1 MTRHLFTG
9 LLMSAAV
16 YCTPAWAAPVI
27 DEGSNAAV
35 DTSANEGDDDRD
47 TIVVTGA
54 RPRTESSAGTKN
66 AAPIAETPQ
75 SISVLS
81 ASDIA
86 DLGVANLNQALRF
99 VAGVTTEQRGS
110 SAEVYD
116 QFKLRG
122 FDAPQFLDGLKLIDG
137 AAYLSP
143 QVDVSRLDR
152 IEIVKGP
159 ASVLYGQS
167 GPGGLVALTSKLPLD
182 EDFYGAV
189 AGTYGTYDLYRVDGD
204 VGGRAGSS
212 VRWRVYGSVNGAH
225 TQQTFSRRERETISG
240 AVTIDLD
247 NATKLTLLGAYS
259 HDPQNGSYGVFPA
272 SGTLLAN
279 PNGQLPTDRD
289 FGEPGNYFKRD
300 QVAGTYIL
308 THELNPDWGIRA
320 SGRYQH
326 ATSRLGIVYAA
337 GPLAG
342 DPNSVMFN
350 RASYA
355 TRERSDS
362 WVFDNQVHGRF
373 TTGAIKHD
381 VLFGVDYQTGTA
393 RDHYAFGGAT
403 PLNGYA
409 PAYGTMPVPQ
419 SPEQVPANFG
429 VNTIRP
435 RSKQV
440 GVYAQDEMSIGG
452 LRVTLS
458 GRQDWAAVRP
468 APDAAVQNTEKFTYR
483 AGALYKTAFGLAPYV
498 SYSTSFEPNGTI
510 NTVGGATVTAKP
522 SEGKQLEAGAKYLVP
537 GTNILL
543 TAAWFRI
550 DQTNVIVTNP
560 VTQITSQSGRYRSTG
575 VEIEANAPLPYGFN
589 ARLAFSRQ
597 KVRNTAD
604 ADPSK
609 IGDGILGVGRG
620 NTTFNLEWAPR
631 EGGLKGFAIGGAVR
645 HVDSIYAGSYTNAAG
660 ALLTRQSTPGFTVFD
675 GLLRYDLGGASDR
688 LQGLALSVNAA
699 NILDKKYVTTCYL
712 DYQWCWYG
720 NRRTVQ
726 GTISYKW

>member
-1 MTRHLFTG
+1 MTRHLFAG
-9 LLMSAAV
+9 LLVSTAIS
-16 YCTPAWAAPVI
+16 CTPAWAAPDATESADVAA
-27 DEGSNAAV
+27 NAGADGAV
-35 DTSANEGDDDRD
+35 DDRD

-54 RPRTESSAGTKN
+54 RPRTESSAGTKSVT
-66 AAPIAETPQ
+66 PIAETPQ

-81 ASDIA
+81 SGDIA

-122 FDAPQFLDGLKLIDG
+122 FDAPQFLDGLKLIGG
-137 AAYLSP
+137 AGYLSP

-152 IEIVKGP
+152 IEVIKGP

-167 GPGGLVALTSKLPLD
+167 GPGGLVALTSKLPLE

-189 AGTYGTYDLYRVDGD
+189 SGTYGTYDLYRVDAD
-204 VGGRAGSS
+204 VGGSAGSS
-212 VRWRVYGSVNGAH
+212 VHWRVYGSANGAH
-225 TQQTFSRRERETISG
+225 TQQTFSRRERQTISG

-247 NATKLTLLGAYS
+247 HATKLTLLGAYS

-272 SGTLLAN
+272 SGTFLAN
-279 PNGQLPTDRD
+279 PNGPLSTSRD

-308 THELNPDWGIRA
+308 THDINPDWSIRA

-342 DPNSVMFN
+342 DPSGAIFN

-355 TRERSDS
+355 TRERADS

-373 TTGAIKHD
+373 TTGALKHD

-393 RDHYAFGGAT
+393 YENAAFGSAT

-409 PAYGTMPVPQ
+409 PVYGTMAVPQ
-419 SPEQVPANFG
+419 SPETVPGGTPN
-429 VNTIRP
+429 VTLP
-435 RSKQV
+435 RSNQA
-440 GVYAQDEMSIGG
+440 GVYAQDQISIGG
-452 LRVTLS
+452 LRVLLS
-458 GRQDWAAVRP
+458 GRQDWASVRP
-468 APDAAVQNTEKFTYR
+468 VPNKPAQNSEKFTYR
-483 AGALYKTAFGLAPYV
+483 AGALYTTSFGLAPYV
-498 SYSTSFEPNGTI
+498 SYSTSFQPNGTLKQA
-510 NTVGGATVTAKP
+510 NGVVVTAKP
-522 SEGKQLEAGAKYLVP
+522 SEGKQLEAGVKYTVP
-537 GTNILL
+537 GTQILL

-560 VTQITSQSGRYRSTG
+560 VTQLASQSGRYRSTG
-575 VEIEANAPLPYGFN
+575 VEVEANAPLPYGFN

-597 KVRNTAD
+597 KVRNAAD

-609 IGDGILGVGRG
+609 VGDGILGVGRG
-620 NTTFNLEWAPR
+620 GTTFNLEWAPR

-645 HVDSIYAGSYTNAAG
+645 HVDSVYAGSYLNAAG

-675 GLLRYDLGGASDR
+675 GLLRYDLGGASER

-712 DYQWCWYG
+712 DYAWCWYG